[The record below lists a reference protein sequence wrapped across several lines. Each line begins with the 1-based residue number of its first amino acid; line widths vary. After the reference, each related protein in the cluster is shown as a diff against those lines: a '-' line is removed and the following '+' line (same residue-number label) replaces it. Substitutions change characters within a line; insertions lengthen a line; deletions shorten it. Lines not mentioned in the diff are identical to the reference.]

1 MTRLHIV
8 VPADIDDPRRP
19 SGGNRYDRRVC
30 QELAAMGLAL
40 AMHRV
45 PGDWPHPDAS
55 ACAVLA
61 AAMDAIP
68 DNAAVIVDG
77 LIGSA
82 ADTVLVP
89 RAGRLRQA
97 MLVHMPLGQDGD
109 TETRAR
115 EAAVLA
121 SAAAVVVTSDWSRR
135 LLTEL
140 YGLPP
145 GRVQVAKP
153 GVDAAPIAAGT
164 ETGGELL
171 CVATVTRGKG
181 HDVLVAALASIAAL
195 GWSCTCVG
203 SRDRDPGFAAA
214 LGTAVV
220 DAGLHGRV
228 RFAGACSDAEL
239 EAMLRSADLLVHP
252 SRAET
257 YGMAVAEA
265 LAHGLP
271 VVASDV
277 GGVPEAVGSVSSGP
291 PGLLVPPGDVAAL
304 AGALRS
310 WLEDA
315 GLRSRLRTAAMERRA
330 GLRPWSEMAVALAQA
345 CGVAAR

>member
-1 MTRLHIV
+1 MFAVTVRDHVMIAHSLRGEVFGPAQRLHGATYVVHATFRRPQLDPNGIV
-8 VPADIDDPRRP
+8 VDTGRAT
-19 SGGNRYDRRVC
+19 RYDRRVC
-30 QELAAMGLAL
+30 EEPAARRLAL

-45 PGDWPHPDAS
+45 RGDWPHPDAS

-181 HDVLVAALASIAAL
+181 HDVLVGALASIAAL

-203 SRDRDPGFAAA
+203 SQI
-214 LGTAVV
+214 
-220 DAGLHGRV
+220 GR
-228 RFAGACSDAEL
+228 
-239 EAMLRSADLLVHP
+239 
-252 SRAET
+252 
-257 YGMAVAEA
+257 
-265 LAHGLP
+265 
-271 VVASDV
+271 ASCR
-277 GGVPEAVGSVSSGP
+277 E
-291 PGLLVPPGDVAAL
+291 
-304 AGALRS
+304 
-310 WLEDA
+310 
-315 GLRSRLRTAAMERRA
+315 
-330 GLRPWSEMAVALAQA
+330 
-345 CGVAAR
+345 